1 MKKTAVLLD
10 TPKPARTYHIHITT
24 NTGDECRMHFTN
36 KVMAQQEYNRIKGA
50 GIYCGQWAKTVDFT
64 ETINEVAQ

>member
-24 NTGDECRMHFTN
+24 NT
-36 KVMAQQEYNRIKGA
+36 VMNAVCTYQQSNGTTRIQSYQRCWR
-50 GIYCGQWAKTVDFT
+50 ILWTVGQDS
-64 ETINEVAQ
+64 